1 MPDTALVEKKSTAVA
16 NVMDDLYASAGE
28 GLENVGAEDM
38 QIPFLRILQP
48 LSPQLNK
55 QDSKYIKGASGG
67 DLFNT
72 VTGQFWDSEEGV
84 SVIPCAY
91 QMKYLEFQLRENG
104 GGFMGELDPNSP
116 DIRSTERTGANEM
129 LPSGNELVRSAQFLV
144 LAFGDDG
151 IPQQMICDMKKT
163 QRKIGKQWNTRRA
176 GMKLVH
182 PEKGLFTPPMW
193 ATVWKL
199 TSVQESN
206 DKGSW
211 FNYQIAQG
219 DVKEV
224 SSDILVQARD
234 LYNQFKKGE
243 IKTAAGTAEEMNQSA
258 SDEGDE
264 IPF

>member
-1 MPDTALVEKKSTAVA
+1 MPDTAVVEKKSTAVA

-116 DIRSTERTGANEM
+116 DIRSTERNGANEM

-163 QRKIGKQWNTRRA
+163 QMKIAKQWNTRRA

>member
-1 MPDTALVEKKSTAVA
+1 MPDTAVVEKKSTAVA

-116 DIRSTERTGANEM
+116 DIRSTERNGANEM

-163 QRKIGKQWNTRRA
+163 QMKIAKQWNTRRA

-243 IKTAAGTAEEMNQSA
+243 IKTAAGTAEEMNQSP

>member
-116 DIRSTERTGANEM
+116 DIRSTERNGANEM

-163 QRKIGKQWNTRRA
+163 QMKIAKQWNTRRA

-219 DVKEV
+219 DVNEV

>member
-1 MPDTALVEKKSTAVA
+1 MPDTAVVEKKSTAVA

-55 QDSKYIKGASGG
+55 QDSKHIKGASGG

-72 VTGQFWDSEEGV
+72 VTGQLWDSEEGV

-116 DIRSTERTGANEM
+116 DIRSTERNGANEM

-163 QRKIGKQWNTRRA
+163 QMKIAKQWNTRRA

-211 FNYQIAQG
+211 FNYQIAHG

-243 IKTAAGTAEEMNQSA
+243 IKTAAGTAEEMNHTA
-258 SDEGDE
+258 PDEGDE
-264 IPF
+264 VPF